1 MGTVRPRISLVRLLE
16 DVGTTVLNPV
26 VGDPEAVQEIASVVI
41 HDPDDDS
48 PSTPD
53 SMVLLVGVTGGERI
67 AESVAGLAERGVR
80 VVVARVTTEVS
91 DADRES
97 VIASG
102 VVLLA
107 LARGVSW
114 VQLTSLLHSVLSA
127 RNEVGHIHSRG
138 GGPAGDLFAFAN
150 AVSALLDAPITIED
164 RSSRVIAF
172 SGRQEEGDGP
182 RIATVLERQVPD
194 QYIRV
199 LEEAGVFDRL
209 YRSDDPVWVSAET
222 LGTKMGRIAVSIRAG
237 DEFLGSMWV
246 ATGEPMSDDR
256 MRALRDSAGLIALQ
270 MLRLRG
276 GADAE
281 RRLRAD
287 LIATLL
293 DGGSGAVDAMNR
305 LGLGSG
311 PALVMA
317 LGRRSF
323 EGSSKPDDAA
333 HVVRLTDALA
343 MHLGAVHSQ
352 SAAALVNGT
361 GYAVLSVRGH
371 SPAEAELQA
380 FRVASDFLDRTGASG
395 DTIIGIG
402 RVVTRPAQLSRSKR
416 DAEHALE
423 VLLAGRASGS
433 VATFSSVHVDAI
445 LLEIASE
452 AAAEGFSDLGPIEA
466 IASHDAA
473 HATSF
478 VDTLDAWL
486 NAFGDVGDAAA
497 SLHVHPNTFR
507 YRLSKLKGMAA
518 LDLDDPNVRFRLMVH
533 LRLRGPR

>member
-1 MGTVRPRISLVRLLE
+1 MSTVRPRISLVRLLE

-26 VGDPEAVQEIASVVI
+26 VGDPQSMDEVASVVI
-41 HDPDDDS
+41 HDPDDELPATSDV
-48 PSTPD
+48 
-53 SMVLLVGVTGGERI
+53 MVLLVGISGGERI
-67 AESVAGLAERGVR
+67 AESVVDLAERGVA
-80 VVVARVTTEVS
+80 VVVARVNSDLTTAE
-91 DADRES
+91 RET
-97 VIASG
+97 IEASG
-102 VVLLA
+102 VVVLA
-107 LARGVSW
+107 LSRGVTW
-114 VQLTSLLHSVLSA
+114 VQLTSLLHSVLAA

-138 GGPAGDLFAFAN
+138 GGPAGDLFAFAD

-182 RIATVLERQVPD
+182 RIETVLERQVPD
-194 QYIRV
+194 RYIRI

-246 ATGEPMSDDR
+246 ATGAPMSDDR
-256 MRALRDSAGLIALQ
+256 MRALRDSAGLIAMQ

-287 LIATLL
+287 LIATVL
-293 DGGSGAVDAMNR
+293 DGGPSAVDAMGR
-305 LGLGSG
+305 LGLGTG

-317 LGRRSF
+317 LGRRSL
-323 EGSSKPDDAA
+323 EGYSKAEDAA

-361 GYAVLSVRGH
+361 GYAVLSVRGN
-371 SPAEAELQA
+371 SASDAEMQA
-380 FRVASDFLDRTGASG
+380 FRVASDFLDRTGASA

-402 RVVTRPAQLSRSKR
+402 RLVTRPSQLSRSKR

-423 VLLAGRASGS
+423 VLLAGRALGS

-445 LLEIASE
+445 LLAIASE
-452 AAAEGFSDLGPIEA
+452 SAAEGFSDLGPIEA

-473 HATSF
+473 HSTSF

-507 YRLSKLKGMAA
+507 YRLSKLKGLAA

>member
-26 VGDPEAVQEIASVVI
+26 VGDPEAVEEIASVVI

-53 SMVLLVGVTGGERI
+53 SMVLLVGITGGERI

-97 VIASG
+97 IMSSG
-102 VVLLA
+102 VVVLT

-138 GGPAGDLFAFAN
+138 VVRRAICSPSPTPS
-150 AVSALLDAPITIED
+150 VRCWTR
-164 RSSRVIAF
+164 RSRSRTEARG
-172 SGRQEEGDGP
+172 SSPSQAARKK
-182 RIATVLERQVPD
+182 ATVHVSRPSWSGKFLTSTFGCSKKQGFRPALSQRRSGVGLGRDPRYENGSYR
-194 QYIRV
+194 RV
-199 LEEAGVFDRL
+199 HPG
-209 YRSDDPVWVSAET
+209 
-222 LGTKMGRIAVSIRAG
+222 G

-246 ATGEPMSDDR
+246 ATGEPMSEDR

-293 DGGSGAVDAMNR
+293 DGGTGAVDAMNR
-305 LGLGSG
+305 LGLGTG

-402 RVVTRPAQLSRSKR
+402 RVVTRPHS
-416 DAEHALE
+416 
-423 VLLAGRASGS
+423 
-433 VATFSSVHVDAI
+433 
-445 LLEIASE
+445 
-452 AAAEGFSDLGPIEA
+452 
-466 IASHDAA
+466 
-473 HATSF
+473 
-478 VDTLDAWL
+478 
-486 NAFGDVGDAAA
+486 
-497 SLHVHPNTFR
+497 
-507 YRLSKLKGMAA
+507 
-518 LDLDDPNVRFRLMVH
+518 
-533 LRLRGPR
+533 